1 MAKKKTLIASHD
13 DKLRQALEFLLN
25 NEPGAEISG
34 SVNNTAG
41 LIALTIT
48 LKPDLIF
55 LDWDIPD
62 KPSAELITALQTI
75 NPATKTIILSKSA
88 SESDARSA
96 GADRCITKGSSPEVI
111 LENYRALFYGA

>member
-1 MAKKKTLIASHD
+1 VKKKTLIASHD

-25 NEPGAEISG
+25 NEPGVEIAG

-62 KPSAELITALQTI
+62 KPSAELITALRTI
-75 NPATKTIILSKSA
+75 NPDTKTIVLSDST
-88 SESDARSA
+88 SEPDVLSA
-96 GADRCITKGSSPEVI
+96 GAERCVIKGSSPDVI
-111 LENYRALFYGA
+111 LENIRALL